1 MAEEVGKQ
9 AIATRIDR
17 IIGIGMDDS
26 LKVVEEFEV
35 TFTKPITEKLSKL
48 KMRDIVKRKN
58 PYLYRASGVAT
69 CEEFVK
75 RAFTEYTSTM
85 GENYFGSFFESVAR
99 IVSGGVKPAAGGEI
113 DLDVRR
119 DNDAYLYT
127 IKSGPGG
134 YNSSI
139 EAKARLDLGHAEQRL
154 RQDRVTTHK
163 KMACAYGRRT
173 TSFRD
178 GIEKLSSKDFW
189 TELSGDEQFYRR
201 LLDICAEL
209 TPLFEADVNAP
220 YQRLLNEAHELF
232 CEGDSIRWD
241 RVIHIVSG

>member
-1 MAEEVGKQ
+1 MAEAVDKQ
-9 AIATRIDR
+9 AIATRIDG
-17 IIGIGMDDS
+17 IISLGMERS
-26 LKVVEEFEV
+26 FKVVEEFEA

-58 PYLYRASGVAT
+58 PYLYRASGVST
-69 CEEFVK
+69 CEEFVS
-75 RAFTEYTSTM
+75 RAFTEYTSTI

-99 IVSGGVKPAAGGEI
+99 IVSGGVKPASGGEI

-119 DNDAYLYT
+119 GNDAYLYT

-163 KMACAYGRRT
+163 KMAYAYGRQK
-173 TSFRD
+173 TSFKD
-178 GIEKLSSKDFW
+178 GIEKLASKDFW
-189 TELSGDEQFYRR
+189 YELSDDGEFYIK
-201 LLDICAEL
+201 LLDVCAEL
-209 TPLFEADVNAP
+209 MPLFKADANAP
-220 YQRLLNEAHELF
+220 YQLLLNEAHELF

-241 RVIHIVSG
+241 KVIRMVSG

>member
-1 MAEEVGKQ
+1 MAAAVDKH
-9 AIATRIDR
+9 AIATRIDG
-17 IIGIGMDDS
+17 IISVGIERS

-35 TFTKPITEKLSKL
+35 TFTTPIIEKLSNL
-48 KMRDIVKRKN
+48 KMREIVRRKN
-58 PYLYRASGVAT
+58 PYLYRASGVST
-69 CEEFVK
+69 CEELVN
-75 RAFTEYTSTM
+75 RAFTEYTSTL

-99 IVSGGVKPAAGGEI
+99 IISGGVKPASGGEI

-154 RQDRVTTHK
+154 RQDRVTTYK
-163 KMACAYGRRT
+163 KMAYAYGRRK
-173 TSFRD
+173 TSFKD
-178 GIEKLSSKDFW
+178 GIEKLASKDFW
-189 TELSGDEQFYRR
+189 HELSGDEEFYLK
-201 LLDICAEL
+201 LLDVCAEL
-209 TPLFEADVNAP
+209 TPLFEADTNAP
-220 YQRLLNEAHELF
+220 YQMLLNEAHELF

-241 RVIHIVSG
+241 KVIRIVSG